1 VIRRFRI
8 VAAALVV
15 GALGLA
21 APAAHAAGAKVKKGD
36 TVFCA
41 YADNPWAP
49 AAACLDNPLP
59 NRLPLPW

>member
-1 VIRRFRI
+1 MRRVS
-8 VAAALVV
+8 VAAAAVV
-15 GALGLA
+15 VAGLGLV
-21 APAAHAAGAKVKKGD
+21 APAAHASSVKTSNQN

-49 AAACLDNPLP
+49 AAVCLDNPLP